1 MRPHEIYELV
11 CSGCN
16 RTIEIRAGDP
26 DKPEVVRCPK
36 CGAELPVEWRAG
48 E

>member
-11 CSGCN
+11 CICG
-16 RTIEIRAGDP
+16 RTIEVRAGDP
-26 DKPEVVRCPK
+26 KKPEIARCPK
-36 CGAELPVEWRAG
+36 CGAELTIEWRAG